1 MYVLSTLLRMRIY
14 PDPIIWLD
22 PDPIF
27 FYFSENV
34 RQQVYTKIIKLCY
47 LKINGFYRFFF
58 IFLKLIFSLKYLV
71 RKGTGSTVYYSKEFN
86 NKNILR
92 LFFSI
97 QYVDLASLAL

>member
-47 LKINGFYRFFF
+47 LKINGFY
-58 IFLKLIFSLKYLV
+58 SL
-71 RKGTGSTVYYSKEFN
+71 F
-86 NKNILR
+86 
-92 LFFSI
+92 LFFKS
-97 QYVDLASLAL
+97 